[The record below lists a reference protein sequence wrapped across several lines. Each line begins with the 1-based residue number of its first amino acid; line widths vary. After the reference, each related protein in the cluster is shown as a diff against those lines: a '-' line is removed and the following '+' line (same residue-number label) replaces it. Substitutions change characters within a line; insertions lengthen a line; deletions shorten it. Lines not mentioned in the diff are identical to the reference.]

1 MNVLKANVS
10 SALLMA
16 FALVALCLALY
27 YVSTGSMLPA
37 GGTHRASFSP
47 SRSPDYAPRPTTDG
61 TAPPAQIRGITIDP
75 ESGEPLVRDEQ
86 VDSDAPV
93 RPVKG
98 PQGGRVQ
105 QSQPAGEQE
114 RP

>member
-1 MNVLKANVS
+1 MNVLKAN
-10 SALLMA
+10 APPILLA
-16 FALVALCLALY
+16 VVILAALCLALY
-27 YVSTGSMLPA
+27 YVTTGSLLPA

-47 SRSPDYAPRPTTDG
+47 SRSPDYAPRPTGDG
-61 TAPPAQIRGITIDP
+61 AAPPAQIRGITIDP